1 MKVALDIRN
10 MSKLVKPS
18 SNDVIVYDGKEWY
31 VTTKEDILKEAND
44 LLSECRTELANEQEA
59 NRRFREQ
66 VSQDMSELTGMVRS
80 LLSLKGE

>member
-1 MKVALDIRN
+1 

-44 LLSECRTELANEQEA
+44 LLSECRTELANEKEA